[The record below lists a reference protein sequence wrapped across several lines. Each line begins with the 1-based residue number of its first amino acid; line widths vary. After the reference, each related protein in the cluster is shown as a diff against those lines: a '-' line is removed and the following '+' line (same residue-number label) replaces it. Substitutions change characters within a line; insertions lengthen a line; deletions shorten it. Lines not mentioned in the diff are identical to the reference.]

1 MCASELASNLCLSP
15 NHLNENI
22 HQPWALVQVDLANY
36 GDYGGVRPTAS
47 EAFDTSIQ

>member
-22 HQPWALVQVDLANY
+22 HQPWALVQVDKAN
-36 GDYGGVRPTAS
+36 YGGVRPTAS